1 MGQKIQ
7 PFAYRLGITKGWSSR
22 WFPIKKNF
30 KNQLEEDCLIR
41 KIIQKRIAAAGI
53 VRIDIERGAHN
64 AYRIYIKAAKPGLII
79 GRGGKG
85 IEELSKAIENELKS
99 LFHKRGTAQQ
109 KLALSLN
116 VEELKRTEISALYM
130 GQSIAWDLEKRLPAR
145 RVMKKYMELIMQNR
159 DVKGAKI
166 KLSGRIDGAEI
177 SRRESISKG
186 SLPLTTLRADID
198 YGEARALCSYG
209 YVGIK
214 VWLYKGEIFNKTA

>member
-7 PFAYRLGITKGWSSR
+7 PFSYRLGITQGWSSR

-30 KNQLEEDCLIR
+30 KNQLQEDVLIR
-41 KIIQKRIAAAGI
+41 RIIQKRIATAGI

-99 LFHKRGTAQQ
+99 LFRKRGTAQQ

-116 VEELKRTEISALYM
+116 VEELKRTEISALYI

-186 SLPLTTLRADID
+186 SLPLTTLRANID

-214 VWLYKGEIFNKTA
+214 VWLYKGEIFNKNA